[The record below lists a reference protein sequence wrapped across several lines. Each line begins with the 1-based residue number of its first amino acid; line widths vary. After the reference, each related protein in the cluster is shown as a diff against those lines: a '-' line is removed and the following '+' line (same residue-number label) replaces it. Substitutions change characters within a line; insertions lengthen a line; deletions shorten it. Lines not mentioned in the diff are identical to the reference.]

1 MNCSALQLRAK
12 NSILFGKWC
21 MCRNNSECEWP
32 SAAYGPKILNW
43 EDFESCN
50 VVVLAAAYIEMI
62 CRHYSSSRELY
73 GLRRCI
79 ARVSFLPVT
88 NHSMRDHIFL
98 VLKSIFHWMRGPML
112 GLLLPLL
119 LAHFFFWVWLC
130 VCIRHFSHCFA
141 NGRNVRLFF
150 LYDNDGEKRGLKPV
164 FKLEHAVV
172 AHHAKIKDYIISS
185 KSD

>member
-73 GLRRCI
+73 LRRCI

-98 VLKSIFHWMRGPML
+98 VLKSIFHWMGGLML

-119 LAHFFFWVWLC
+119 LAHFFSSGLTLYVHTTLQSLLCKWSKREIIFPVWQRRRKKRLKAGC
-130 VCIRHFSHCFA
+130 Q
-141 NGRNVRLFF
+141 VRACSGGTSCQNKG
-150 LYDNDGEKRGLKPV
+150 LY
-164 FKLEHAVV
+164 
-172 AHHAKIKDYIISS
+172 Y
-185 KSD
+185 

>member
-98 VLKSIFHWMRGPML
+98 VLKSIFHWMGAPCWACFCHYCL
-112 GLLLPLL
+112 
-119 LAHFFFWVWLC
+119 HISFFGFDS
-130 VCIRHFSHCFA
+130 VCAYDTSVIALQMVETWDYFSCMTTTEKKEA
-141 NGRNVRLFF
+141 LSRL
-150 LYDNDGEKRGLKPV
+150 
-164 FKLEHAVV
+164 
-172 AHHAKIKDYIISS
+172 SS
-185 KSD
+185 